1 MAIIYDPLPEL
12 FNVQNTIEGGL
23 ANMALLAAG
32 DFIAG
37 ENKDWAY
44 YAGAGVGYGAVATGW
59 AGATL
64 AFVAAAEVLEVA
76 FLKSPEGSEF
86 TVFVDGVEYA
96 VISSFLGSTAWDTFT
111 INLLNSTARNITFVN
126 NGADPLSSASFGWM
140 ALGAITATGGAETI
154 YNHRSGPSMAT
165 NIVSFSIQDD
175 DGDQSSLPIHLPDGL
190 ALADYQDYVNQM
202 APIVKAVCGGVI
214 ASATLTLNMTL
225 PVGLSTA
232 MTQYIEV
239 QKGANFSFNTDTRYR
254 YGIRV
259 PAFLPNLFSGDTVDA
274 DAPGVPAFTD
284 ALITGVIVDG
294 TPVIARDR
302 YGNPLTGVS
311 KITKSFRK

>member
-12 FNVQNTIEGGL
+12 FSVQNTVEGGL

-64 AFVAAAEVLEVA
+64 AFVAAAEVLQVA

-96 VISSFLGSTAWDTFT
+96 VISSFLGTTAWDTFT
-111 INLLNSTARNITFVN
+111 INLLNSTARNISFVN
-126 NGADPLSSASFGWM
+126 NGADPLSSAGFGWM
-140 ALGAITATGGAETI
+140 AIGAITASGGPEAI
-154 YNHRSGPSMAT
+154 YNHRSGQSMAT
-165 NIVSFSIQDD
+165 NIVSFSIQDS
-175 DGDQSSLPIHLPDGL
+175 DGDQSSLPLHIADGL
-190 ALADYQDYVNQM
+190 TLAQYQDYSNQM

-214 ASATLTLNMTL
+214 VSSTLTMNLEL

-232 MTQYIEV
+232 LTPHIEC
-239 QKGANFSFNTDTRYR
+239 QKGANFTFNTDTRYR

-259 PAFLPNLFSGDTVDA
+259 PAFLPTLFSGKTVNLNGA
-274 DAPGVPAFTD
+274 NVPEFLD
-284 ALITGVIVDG
+284 ALTTGIVVDG
-294 TPVIARDR
+294 TPIIARDR
-302 YGNPLTGVS
+302 YGNPLIGVARA
-311 KITKSFRK
+311 TKSFRK